1 MPGKGRGK
9 IRAATE
15 EIRTVFKLGPS
26 LVMAVPSRYLR
37 THNLKAGDLVRV
49 FYSDQVNALYIEPIT
64 GNETVERLEKIRS
77 EIARLGSPR
86 ARLKMIDSLREDPT
100 GGKPQAEE
108 RFAEAVPHG

>member
-49 FYSDQVNALYIEPIT
+49 FYSDQTDTLYIMPIT
-64 GNETVERLEKIRS
+64 KTETKLEGLEKIR
-77 EIARLGSPR
+77 ARLEQN
-86 ARLKMIDSLREDPT
+86 LKLRVVKT
-100 GGKPQAEE
+100 PQAKDRGLEG
-108 RFAEAVPHG
+108 VNTSPGGGDGQNG